1 MTTTHAAR
9 THSSISP
16 SKLKSLEISPA
27 YQSDPDD
34 PEHPIT
40 AEGTLCHE
48 ALDSGNDSRLETD
61 DQREWVRLCREY
73 TAEVLPGGTAHN
85 EVKLDV
91 LDGIWGYADQIMYL
105 GRKAALIDYKFGW
118 NQQED
123 TETNPAAQAYV
134 FGMFSVNPG
143 VGEVSVH
150 YLYPRIGQVSTAKY
164 TRADI
169 PRIETR
175 IRLIVEKARDAKPE
189 TCRWSPESTSRW
201 PATTGSAPL
210 FLVVGVG
217 LRLVEAAPD
226 PVTDPSAQDNTV
238 AGTPGRPL
246 GNELTAAEWRIA
258 RLSPLL
264 LDEWEQAEGQG
275 WRITAEAGIG
285 TFTRH
290 GDKVIN
296 IDPGLAAEGPTHR
309 VNALAHELGHALYQ
323 PEVDR
328 RTRDGYVTSY
338 LDGEGAAVWNGIRI
352 EREIL
357 AAGGADII
365 PPNHNDDYFERI
377 YDAAGE
383 DPQSYRDAIHQ
394 IGQVYADLTPS
405 NDVTKNYR
413 DYYSG
418 EYRCSFLRGLIGK
431 CERP

>member
-1 MTTTHAAR
+1 MGVLDEFDRMWCSARALFGDPAPVGAALSRPLPAVPPAGAAHGWHGDGADRYRVEAGVHRR
-9 THSSISP
+9 TLVSV
-16 SKLKSLEISPA
+16 
-27 YQSDPDD
+27 
-34 PEHPIT
+34 
-40 AEGTLCHE
+40 G
-48 ALDSGNDSRLETD
+48 ALDSAADRDVLTA
-61 DQREWVRLCREY
+61 LA
-73 TAEVLPGGTAHN
+73 TAEHARRELDSVRARVHWAAAAIPRDNQRMLASIAGIGCRDVATTIDRARCELRGISGALAGTGADYRSMTGRTFREAGPDPRAPGTAP
-85 EVKLDV
+85 D
-91 LDGIWGYADQIMYL
+91 
-105 GRKAALIDYKFGW
+105 
-118 NQQED
+118 
-123 TETNPAAQAYV
+123 
-134 FGMFSVNPG
+134 
-143 VGEVSVH
+143 
-150 YLYPRIGQVSTAKY
+150 
-164 TRADI
+164 
-169 PRIETR
+169 
-175 IRLIVEKARDAKPE
+175 PE
-189 TCRWSPESTSRW
+189 P
-201 PATTGSAPL
+201 
-210 FLVVGVG
+210 
-217 LRLVEAAPD
+217 APD
-226 PVTDPSAQDNTV
+226 PVTDPPPEGNTV

-258 RLSPLL
+258 RLSPLQ
-264 LDEWEQAEGQG
+264 LDEREQAKDQG
-275 WRITAEAGIG
+275 RRITAEAGIG

-296 IDPGLAAEGPTHR
+296 IDPGLATEGPTHR

-377 YDAAGE
+377 YDAAGD